1 MACLNTYCFIAT
13 RSDDINELYAQLK
26 PKNEKMAALQKDV
39 LVLNMLLDGTLP
51 DDMKQQGIHFFVQQG
66 FFFYLIYLLIAI
78 FCKIIARITKQ
89 SGLIYAG

>member
-51 DDMKQQGIHFFVQQG
+51 DDMKQQGIHFFELQFSV
-66 FFFYLIYLLIAI
+66 
-78 FCKIIARITKQ
+78 K
-89 SGLIYAG
+89 